1 MSFIAM
7 SFIFCGAKKRVT
19 EVSKQLIISPRTW
32 KEIERTYDNQK
43 TSSTWSECLTY
54 ARFTHCLQENLRVF
68 TVVILQDM
76 TSIFRRNTGQKIK
89 LRQPELYKMLRLW

>member
-54 ARFTHCLQENLRVF
+54 ARFTYCLQENLRVF